1 MSEREIIKEYSSEE
15 ITVIWKPKK
24 CIHSEIC
31 VKTLPEVYKPK
42 EKRWIVPDNASM
54 EALQSQIDKCPS
66 GALEYRLKN
75 EQSQENKS
83 NNMEQKIE
91 VLANGPLMVHGT
103 LEITHADGRKEI
115 KEKAAAF
122 CRCGASE
129 NKPFCDGKHRSVG
142 FKG

>member
-83 NNMEQKIE
+83 NNMEQKID